1 MPPKKLS
8 VAKQHINNCLF
19 IDETVPDTV
28 PDTVSNT
35 VSEAV
40 SKTVPDTVSENC
52 LYNIQLDNREH
63 ELIRLIPTLKPR
75 ALHVGDIW
83 IGLSGETPAQ
93 GGLIIERKTWAD
105 LESSIMDG
113 RYREQRGRLLTYS
126 QETGARI
133 AYIIEKSSLR
143 NWTQETIRKFIIR
156 LQLVHGIAVFE
167 TASTQDTAQ
176 FVKSLAAT
184 WESDSTAFTAATKS
198 QRAADGI
205 HVVKRDNDNNPRLF
219 ALKVLCLCPG
229 VSTNIA
235 DVILTAADNSLE
247 TIMTR
252 TIDNISILK
261 IQTSTGKQRAIG
273 KAVAERL
280 YNLLH
285 NK

>member
-1 MPPKKLS
+1 MPPKKNKQLS
-8 VAKQHINNCLF
+8 VENNCLF
-19 IDETVPDTV
+19 IDDTIEPIQNNINV
-28 PDTVSNT
+28 EGPIEHPLS
-35 VSEAV
+35 
-40 SKTVPDTVSENC
+40 
-52 LYNIQLDNREH
+52 NIQLDNREH
-63 ELIRLIPTLKPR
+63 ELIKLIPTISKPH

-83 IGLSGETPAQ
+83 IGLSGDAPAQ

-105 LESSIMDG
+105 LEASVMDG

-133 AYIIEKSSLR
+133 VYIIEKSKLR
-143 NWTQETIRKFIIR
+143 NWSQDTIRKFIIR
-156 LQLVHGIAVFE
+156 LQLVHGITVFE
-167 TASTQDTAQ
+167 TVSTHDTAQ
-176 FVKSLAAT
+176 FVRSLAAI
-184 WESDSTAFTAATKS
+184 WEADSTAFTAVLDA

-229 VSTNIA
+229 ISTNIA

-247 TIMTR
+247 TVMTMSIE
-252 TIDNISILK
+252 TISTLK

-273 KAVAERL
+273 SKVAERL

>member
-1 MPPKKLS
+1 MPPKNKNKQLS
-8 VAKQHINNCLF
+8 VENNCLF
-19 IDETVPDTV
+19 VDETTIEPTQHCITV
-28 PDTVSNT
+28 DETPL
-35 VSEAV
+35 
-40 SKTVPDTVSENC
+40 P
-52 LYNIQLDNREH
+52 NIQLDNREH
-63 ELIRLIPTLKPR
+63 ELIRLISTSSKPR

-83 IGLSGETPAQ
+83 IGLSGDTPAQ

-105 LESSIMDG
+105 LEASIMDG

-133 AYIIEKSSLR
+133 AYIIEKSKLR
-143 NWTQETIRKFIIR
+143 NWKQETIRKFIIR

-167 TASTQDTAQ
+167 TVSTQDTAQ

-184 WESDSTAFTAATKS
+184 WESDSISFTAANQS

-235 DVILTAADNSLE
+235 DVILIAADNSLE
-247 TIMTR
+247 IIMTMSIE
-252 TIDNISILK
+252 TISILK

-273 KAVAERL
+273 SKVAERL

>member
-1 MPPKKLS
+1 MP
-8 VAKQHINNCLF
+8 AKNKQISSTENNCLF
-19 IDETVPDTV
+19 VDETASIATSETV
-28 PDTVSNT
+28 CKPVLT
-35 VSEAV
+35 A
-40 SKTVPDTVSENC
+40 KPAQ
-52 LYNIQLDNREH
+52 LNIQLDNREH
-63 ELIRLIPTLKPR
+63 ELIRLIPTVSKPR

-83 IGLSGETPAQ
+83 IGLSGEEPAQ

-105 LESSIMDG
+105 LEASIMDG
-113 RYREQRGRLLTYS
+113 RYREQRGRLLAYS
-126 QETGARI
+126 QETGARV
-133 AYIIEKSSLR
+133 AYIIEKSTLR
-143 NWTQETIRKFIIR
+143 NWTQDTVRKFIMR

-167 TASTQDTAQ
+167 TASTQDTAA
-176 FVKSLAAT
+176 FVKSLTAS
-184 WESDSTAFTAATKS
+184 WETDSTAFTAVQTA
-198 QRAADGI
+198 QRAADSI

-247 TIMTR
+247 SIMTK
-252 TIDNISILK
+252 TIEDFSGLK

-273 KAVAERL
+273 TKVAERL